1 MVQPYDEQYSIAA
14 PNKRKTII
22 ASGSR
27 WHADEDF
34 LNCTCSGCQHA
45 MTARRL
51 TACDDGGG
59 RQGTNKPPPDS
70 YESGGGLMDGAQT

>member
-22 ASGSR
+22 ASGPR

-51 TACDDGGG
+51 TACDDGGVSSG
-59 RQGTNKPPPDS
+59 AYCKKPRS
-70 YESGGGLMDGAQT
+70 M